1 MTTSQPAWQFKHSVV
16 CNAPRPFVWNY
27 WTNIENWNDPPATFH
42 LDGPF
47 DVGSILTTNLPGQI
61 LHSILRDVVRGREAI
76 IEMQLSNA
84 ILSFHWS
91 FEELTEERTRITQ
104 QLVLSGSNAVAFVG
118 QASMLER
125 GVPAGMKSL
134 VAAIEGKLKV
144 E

>member
-1 MTTSQPAWQFKHSVV
+1 MTTSQPAWQFNHSVV
-16 CNAPRPFVWNY
+16 CNAPRPFVWSY
-27 WTNIENWNDPPATFH
+27 WTNIENWNDPPAKFY

-47 DVGSILTTNLPGQI
+47 DAGSTLTTNLPGQI
-61 LHSILRDVVRGREAI
+61 LHSIIRDVVRVREAI

-91 FEELTEERTRITQ
+91 FEDLAEGRTRITQ
-104 QLVLSGSNAVAFVG
+104 QLVLSGSNAGAFVG
-118 QASMLER
+118 QASMLEQ

-134 VAAIEGKLKV
+134 VAAVESKLKV